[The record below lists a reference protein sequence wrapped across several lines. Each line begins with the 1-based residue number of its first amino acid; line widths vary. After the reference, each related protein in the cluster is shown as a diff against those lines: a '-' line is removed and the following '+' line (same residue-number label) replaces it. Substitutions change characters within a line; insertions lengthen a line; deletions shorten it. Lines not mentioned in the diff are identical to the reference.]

1 MDATEIDLFEVA
13 DHPLYA
19 AGHGVRSLLT
29 LVFADAFKAGSSM
42 RLIFNKVPG
51 IRGAAIPGEILEFAK
66 RARISIARAGNNQIN
81 HDAGSALFAAAAGLS
96 ARTISIAQSSSNL
109 TLDSISYLSATRIWT
124 LEEIEWLLDE
134 CPNAES
140 VLFGVADAR
149 NWVAYMEALGW
160 GRAAVLA
167 SAFRSALNEEGE
179 EGIDATSVRVAKG
192 YFEFR
197 VARET
202 CLPWTEETALKPGD
216 TIAVLPRPRPEL
228 SFEPYL
234 LEANAK
240 ALAREAANATRR
252 FILQSAESS
261 VALDARVVPIL
272 SGLSVTTIASP
283 YTLPD
288 LDNLVDAKF
297 MRAKRVRR

>member
-1 MDATEIDLFEVA
+1 
-13 DHPLYA
+13 
-19 AGHGVRSLLT
+19 
-29 LVFADAFKAGSSM
+29 
-42 RLIFNKVPG
+42 
-51 IRGAAIPGEILEFAK
+51 
-66 RARISIARAGNNQIN
+66 
-81 HDAGSALFAAAAGLS
+81 
-96 ARTISIAQSSSNL
+96 
-109 TLDSISYLSATRIWT
+109 
-124 LEEIEWLLDE
+124 
-134 CPNAES
+134 
-140 VLFGVADAR
+140 
-149 NWVAYMEALGW
+149 MEALGW